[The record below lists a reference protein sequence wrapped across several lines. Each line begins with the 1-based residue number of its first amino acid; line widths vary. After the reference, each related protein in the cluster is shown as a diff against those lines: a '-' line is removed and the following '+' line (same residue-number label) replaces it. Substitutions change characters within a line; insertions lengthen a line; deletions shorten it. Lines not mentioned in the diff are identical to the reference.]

1 MMMLTCEIAEGALP
15 HLKALRLRHLEYIAQ
30 HRDLIIFGGPARDA
44 DGVPETMVIVLATPD
59 RAVAEAFVA
68 AEPYAASGVVFA
80 SINVR
85 PWSQVI
91 PEPHPGA
98 LADDIAGEI
107 RRGTTT
113 P

>member
-1 MMMLTCEIAEGALP
+1 MMMLTCEIAKGALP
-15 HLKALRLRHLEYIAQ
+15 HLKAFRLRHLEYIAQ
-30 HRDLIIFGGPARDA
+30 HREIIMFGGPARDV
-44 DGVPETMVIVLATPD
+44 DGMPETMVIVLATPD
-59 RAVAEAFVA
+59 RAVADAFIA

-98 LADDIAGEI
+98 LADDIAAEI
-107 RRGTTT
+107 RRQAAA

>member
-1 MMMLTCEIAEGALP
+1 MMMLTCEIAEDALP

-30 HRDLIIFGGPARDA
+30 HRDLILFGGPARRA
-44 DGVPETMVIVLATPD
+44 DGMPETMVIVLATDD
-59 RAVAEAFVA
+59 RAAADAFVA
-68 AEPYAASGVVFA
+68 SEPYAASGVVFA
-80 SINVR
+80 SIAIR

-98 LADDIAGEI
+98 LADDIAGEV
-107 RRGTTT
+107 RRLGAA